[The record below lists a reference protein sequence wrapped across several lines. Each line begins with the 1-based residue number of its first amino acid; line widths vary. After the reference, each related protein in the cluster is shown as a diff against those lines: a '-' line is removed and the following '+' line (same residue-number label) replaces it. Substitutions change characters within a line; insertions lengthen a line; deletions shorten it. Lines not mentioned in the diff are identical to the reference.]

1 MISVHSFFASSLVI
15 TVLSYTTIPFIYGFK
30 QIESFCIA
38 IMAESPLLLNKMVSN
53 KKIKFVTMDDSS
65 NPQ

>member
-38 IMAESPLLLNKMVSN
+38 IMAESPLLLNKMVSYDQLFCEKNYNFN
-53 KKIKFVTMDDSS
+53 K
-65 NPQ
+65 